1 MKLDSSDL
9 TLLKEIRS
17 NTRDKRIFVRC
28 STIIA
33 HEAGLSHESIAI
45 SLDIGMRS
53 VSRYIQIFEQEG
65 IDGLVEF
72 KYTGRQ
78 QQLNPNQLHILN
90 EELKENLYTSTEQI
104 QAFIKTQWG
113 IEYSRSGVRDL
124 LHRLKYVYK
133 KIKIV
138 PGKADGKAQEQFII
152 DVEEVFECLTEDE
165 AAFYLDG
172 SHPTHNTRPA
182 YGWIRKGKEFT
193 IRANTGRK
201 RVNLNGAVNALD
213 PTEVYVHSSDSVN
226 AQSTQQLI
234 EQILAQ
240 NPDKKAIYLIS
251 DNARYYH
258 ARLLQDWL
266 EDYPQIVWIWL
277 PTYSPNLNL
286 IERLWGF
293 MQRKILN
300 GVYYDTYSKFK
311 QAIHS
316 FFENIDQYEQ
326 ELKSLMTLNFQII
339 DWNQSAKS

>member
-1 MKLDSSDL
+1 MNLRSSEL
-9 TLLKEIRS
+9 ALLKEIRS

-28 STIIA
+28 STVIA
-33 HEAGLSHESIAI
+33 HEAGLSHEAIAI
-45 SLDIGMRS
+45 SLDIGLRS
-53 VSRYIQIFEQEG
+53 VHRYLQIYERHG
-65 IDGLVEF
+65 VDGLVEF
-72 KYTGRQ
+72 KYTGRDQ
-78 QQLNPNQLHILN
+78 YLNPQQLHFLN
-90 EELKENLYTSTEQI
+90 EELGENLYTSTEQI
-104 QAFIKTQWG
+104 QAFILEQWG

-133 KIKIV
+133 KTKIV
-138 PGKADGKAQEQFII
+138 PGKADGKTQEQFIVDI
-152 DVEEVFECLTEDE
+152 EEVFEDLLEDE
-165 AAFYLDG
+165 AVFYLDG

-182 YGWIRKGKEFT
+182 YGWIRKGKKYT

-213 PTEVYVHSSDSVN
+213 PTEVYVHSTDSVN

-234 EQILAQ
+234 EQILTQ
-240 NPDKKAIYLIS
+240 NPEKKTIYLIS

-258 ARLLQDWL
+258 ARILQDWL

-311 QAIHS
+311 MAIHS
-316 FFENIDQYEQ
+316 FFENMDQYEQ
-326 ELKSLMTLNFQII
+326 ELNSLMSLNFQII

>member
-1 MKLDSSDL
+1 MNLRPSDL
-9 TLLKEIRS
+9 ALLKEIRS

-28 STIIA
+28 SAVIA
-33 HEAGLSHESIAI
+33 HEAGLSHEAIAI
-45 SLDIGMRS
+45 SLDIGLRS
-53 VSRYIQIFEQEG
+53 VRRYLQIYEQKG
-65 IDGLVEF
+65 VDGLVEF
-72 KYTGRQ
+72 KYTGREQ
-78 QQLNPNQLHILN
+78 YLNPNQLHILN
-90 EELKENLYTSTEQI
+90 EALRETLYTSTEQI
-104 QAFIKTQWG
+104 QAFIKAQWG

-133 KIKIV
+133 KTKIV
-138 PGKADGKAQEQFII
+138 PGKADGKAQEQFIVDI
-152 DVEEVFECLTEDE
+152 EEVIEDVSEEE
-165 AAFYLDG
+165 AVFYLDG

-182 YGWIRKGKEFT
+182 YGWIRKGKNYT

-213 PTEVYVHSSDSVN
+213 PTEVYVHSTDSVN

-234 EQILAQ
+234 EQILAE
-240 NPDKKAIYLIS
+240 NPEKKTIYLIS

-258 ARLLQDWL
+258 AKILQEWL
-266 EDYPQIVWIWL
+266 EDYPQIVWVWL

-311 QAIHS
+311 LAIHS
-316 FFENIDQYEQ
+316 FFENIGQYEQ
-326 ELKSLMTLNFQII
+326 ELNSLMTLNFQII
-339 DWNQSAKS
+339 DSKQSAKS